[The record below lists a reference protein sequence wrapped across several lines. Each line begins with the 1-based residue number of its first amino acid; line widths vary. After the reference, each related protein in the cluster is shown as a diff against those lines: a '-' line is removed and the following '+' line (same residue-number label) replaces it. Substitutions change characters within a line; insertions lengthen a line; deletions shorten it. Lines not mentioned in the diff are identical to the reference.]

1 MNYLVVIPARLK
13 SSRLEKKPLIKING
27 IPMIIRTFLRCNKVV
42 PKSNIV
48 VATDSIEII
57 RICKIYKVP
66 SILSSK
72 KCLTGSDRLAEVS
85 TKINAKIYINL
96 QGDEPVFPEQDIVKF
111 IKEAKKN
118 HNKILNGYCKINNKN
133 QFFNQNVPKVTIN
146 ELSELLY
153 ISRAPL
159 PSNKDG
165 VFKNGLRQV
174 CIYSYP
180 KKILNKIYGKYKKK
194 SFLEQNEDIEILRVL
209 EKGFKVKMIKLSN
222 KSISVDTK
230 SDLNRLLKFFK

>member
-13 SSRLEKKPLIKING
+13 SSRLAKKPLIKING

-48 VATDSIEII
+48 VATDNIEII
-57 RICKIYKVP
+57 KICNIYKVP
-66 SILSSK
+66 SILTSK

-96 QGDEPVFPEQDIVKF
+96 QGDEPVFPEQDIVTF
-111 IKEAKKN
+111 IKEAKRD
-118 HNKILNGYCKINNKN
+118 HNKILNGYCKINSKN
-133 QFFNQNVPKVTIN
+133 QFFNQNVPKVSIN

-153 ISRAPL
+153 ISRAPI
-159 PSNKDG
+159 PSNKKG

-180 KKILNKIYGKYKKK
+180 KKILNKIYGKNKKK

-230 SDLNRLLKFFK
+230 SDLNRLLKIFN